1 MQRKIVKQGNNAH
14 TITLPSSWV
23 KSNNLK
29 TGDSIIIVETSNE
42 LLIKAHYREYSKS
55 IEINVENQQT
65 PEIVQNILNLY
76 LCGYS
81 KIIVIHNNPDSIQ
94 KVEKELTGYFL
105 EYHTS
110 KKSVFQNI
118 VEYSNMDKDQLQKLL
133 IKISYYLK
141 KQLHLLTFH
150 FYSPLS
156 KYEMRE
162 QEKIMDKSIMYVI
175 REVLNNSAFHSN
187 QKELILLLQFDSI
200 GDFLTQIHSFIDVE
214 NISHKQAIENLNEYL
229 DKYLTNIVSKNENK
243 CIMNLRDFRNSIKQE
258 TFIDGII
265 YSLAEQLYNFISLTA
280 NKNTN

>member
-14 TITLPSSWV
+14 TITLPSSWI

-29 TGDSIIIVETSNE
+29 TGDSVVIVETSND
-42 LLIKAHYREYSKS
+42 LLLKTHYREYSKS
-55 IEINVENQQT
+55 IEINVENQET
-65 PEIVQNILNLY
+65 PEIIQNVLHLY

-81 KIIVIHNNPDSIQ
+81 KIIINHNNSNSIQ

-110 KKSVFQNI
+110 KKSIFQNI
-118 VEYSNMDKDQLQKLL
+118 VEYSNMDTEQLQKLL

-141 KQLHLLTFH
+141 KQLHLLAFH

-156 KYEMRE
+156 KDEMRE
-162 QEKIMDKSIMYVI
+162 QEKIMDKTIMYVI

-187 QKELILLLQFDSI
+187 QKELLLLLQFDSI
-200 GDFLTQIHSFIDVE
+200 GDFLTQIHSFIDTQ
-214 NISHKQAIENLNEYL
+214 NISHEQAIENLNEHL

-243 CIMNLRDFRNSIKQE
+243 CIMDLRDFRNSIKQE
-258 TFIDGII
+258 TFVDGMI
-265 YSLAEQLYNFISLTA
+265 YSLAEQLYNFICLTA